1 MDNKKK
7 ASGIASNDTLIYRIY
22 RYHTEEELPLSLTTY
37 SKITRIRRIAKREQR
52 TTGRMYGEKMQTMC
66 MGQSR

>member
-22 RYHTEEELPLSLTTY
+22 RYHTKEELPLY
-37 SKITRIRRIAKREQR
+37 P
-52 TTGRMYGEKMQTMC
+52 
-66 MGQSR
+66 

>member
-22 RYHTEEELPLSLTTY
+22 RYYTKEELLSLLDNIFKDY
-37 SKITRIRRIAKREQR
+37 
-52 TTGRMYGEKMQTMC
+52 
-66 MGQSR
+66 